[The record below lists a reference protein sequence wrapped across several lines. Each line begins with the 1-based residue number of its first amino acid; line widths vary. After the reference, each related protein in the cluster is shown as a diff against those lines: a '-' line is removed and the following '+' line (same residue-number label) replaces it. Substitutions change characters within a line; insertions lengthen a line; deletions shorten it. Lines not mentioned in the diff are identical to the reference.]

1 MSCHAIACMRTCVA
15 AARIDA
21 LLPLPLAP
29 TPLPA
34 GRPRF
39 LPMPG
44 AGGGLGWPGSRG
56 AFGCFTGLG
65 GLGARSV
72 RGAAGRHLDT
82 VDLAVGMIQAGS
94 GRGAPGTP
102 GSDCYACP

>member
-1 MSCHAIACMRTCVA
+1 MAYVMACMRTCAA

-29 TPLPA
+29 TPLPG

-44 AGGGLGWPGSRG
+44 AGAVLGGRGSRG

-72 RGAAGRHLDT
+72 MGAAGRHLGT
-82 VDLAVGMIQAGS
+82 VDLADGMIQAGS

-102 GSDCYACP
+102 GSA